1 MEIKL
6 TCAPSYTMAY
16 CFLAADES
24 VLVESGAMAAMS
36 GGVRT
41 GIGIGSG
48 GVAKAA
54 MRKVLGGESFFMGR
68 YTADV
73 HGAWVAVAPRYP
85 GDVAH
90 ELLQGDAL
98 LVESGAL
105 LAVSESVNVDVKWAG
120 VRSIVLREGATLLRC
135 SGMGDLLI
143 GSYGGI
149 QRFTLAEREQ
159 LIVDTG
165 HLVGFSDTIKPRVGA
180 LSSLTTSAIV
190 GEGLVA
196 LLEGP
201 GTVLLQTRA
210 EQGLKNWLM
219 PERSQ
224 NTR

>member
-6 TCAPSYTMAY
+6 TCAPSYTLAY
-16 CFLAADES
+16 CFLAAGES

-36 GGVRT
+36 GGVSV
-41 GIGIGSG
+41 GVGVGSG

-54 MRKVLGGESFFMGR
+54 VRKVLGGESFFMGR
-68 YTADV
+68 YSADV

-85 GDVAH
+85 GDIAH
-90 ELLQGDAL
+90 ERIDGGG
-98 LVESGAL
+98 LVIESGSL

-120 VRSIVLREGATLLRC
+120 LRAIVLREGATMLRC
-135 SGMGDLLI
+135 TGSGDLLV

-149 QRFTLAEREQ
+149 QRFQLADREQ

-165 HLVGFSDTIKPRVGA
+165 HLVGFSETVSLKVGA
-180 LSSLTTSAIV
+180 LSSLTTSAVV

-196 LLEGP
+196 LMEGP

-210 EQGLKNWLM
+210 EQGLRNWIM